1 MKTKTDRGHDFWTER
16 WSQKQTGFHEGAPNE
31 LLVKHIA
38 RIESVKPHARVLVPL
53 SGKAIDLR
61 WLVER
66 GHDVVGV
73 EFVDEAV
80 RAFFDEQKLEPVA
93 SEIGGAPA
101 LSAGGVTLVCG
112 DFFEVASDALGQF
125 DVVYDRAA
133 LVAIDPLLRARYV
146 ETCRT
151 RLAEG
156 GVTFLVVF
164 AYDQSLVPGPPFSVD
179 PEMVRELYAPHSVAI
194 EALETRATPTSTRLA
209 EAGVPALIETA
220 YLIRA

>member
-1 MKTKTDRGHDFWTER
+1 VKTQIDSGRDFWA
-16 WSQKQTGFHEGAPNE
+16 QKWNQGQTGFHEGAPND

-38 RIESVKPHARVLVPL
+38 RIEAVKPHARVLVPL

-61 WLVER
+61 WLAER

-73 EFVDEAV
+73 EFVDKAV
-80 RAFFDEQKLEPVA
+80 RAFFDEQKLEPVE
-93 SEIGGAPA
+93 SVIGGAPA
-101 LSAGGVTLVCG
+101 LSAGGVTLVRG
-112 DFFEVASDALGQF
+112 DFFEVASEALGQF

-146 ETCRT
+146 ETCRA

-156 GVTFLVVF
+156 GATFLVVF
-164 AYDQSLVPGPPFSVD
+164 AYDQSRAPGPPFSID
-179 PEMVRELYAPHSVAI
+179 PELVRELYAPRSVAI

-209 EAGVPALIETA
+209 EAGVPALMETA
-220 YLIRA
+220 YLIR